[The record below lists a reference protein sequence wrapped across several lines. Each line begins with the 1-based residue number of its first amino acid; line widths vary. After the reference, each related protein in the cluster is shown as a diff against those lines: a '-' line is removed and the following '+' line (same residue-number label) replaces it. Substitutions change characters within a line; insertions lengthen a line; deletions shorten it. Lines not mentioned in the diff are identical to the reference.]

1 MEARY
6 RWLVG
11 VDVTHLTELVEREGC
26 GVLVI
31 PSQGSRLHNE
41 MFLTL
46 LDEVECPVLLVR

>member
-11 VDVTHLTELVEREGC
+11 GDVRRLADLVKTEGC
-26 GVLVI
+26 GVLVF

-41 MFLTL
+41 MFLML